1 MALTDTHVLGA
12 FPASREVDRELY
24 YLVTIVGIALWSFP
38 APPEVDSELYR
49 TTSIKLILG
58 MGSRPLAR

>member
-1 MALTDTHVLGA
+1 MKRFIAIW
-12 FPASREVDRELY
+12 FPAPLEVDRYLY
-24 YLVTIVGIALWSFP
+24 NSCGSSGYHWVEFP
-38 APPEVDSELYR
+38 APLEVDSELYR